1 VGIEAQLIRFG
12 EYFSRAKIDLDANWR
27 SINYCAIDIE
37 TTGLDLRK
45 DEIIS
50 IGAAQIHEERIK
62 TGNNFY
68 QEVRPRQM
76 PSVKSIEIHGLRT
89 IDLVKADPIEVII
102 PEFKAQINNR
112 VLIAHAAWIEFA
124 FLKPYLQGVDLSSLR
139 RMIDTAALAR
149 ACGYAADLN
158 EREPSLESLCRR
170 LHLPVYA
177 PHNALGDAL
186 TTAVV
191 FLALATE
198 LERETLAKGASELS
212 LRVLLKTSSMKA
224 RR

>member
-1 VGIEAQLIRFG
+1 MIRIG
-12 EYFSRAKIDLDANWR
+12 EYFSPAKVDLEANWR
-27 SINYCAIDIE
+27 SICYCAIDVE
-37 TTGLDLRK
+37 TTGLDLQN

-50 IGAAQIHEERIK
+50 IGATQIQDGRIK
-62 TGNNFY
+62 SKDNFY

-76 PSVKSIEIHGLRT
+76 PSMRSIEIHGLRA
-89 IDLVKADPIEVII
+89 IDLEKADPIELVI
-102 PEFKAQINNR
+102 PEFRARINQR

-124 FLKPYLQGVDLSSLR
+124 FLKPYLRGSHLNYLR

-149 ACGYAADLN
+149 AAGYAADVN
-158 EREPSLESLCRR
+158 EREPSLESLCHR
-170 LHLPVYA
+170 LHLPAYA

-198 LERETLAKGASELS
+198 LERETLAKGASELT
-212 LRVLLKTSSMKA
+212 LRVLLKTSTINA
-224 RR
+224 RH